1 MPTHTRKFRSW
12 MQASLLTCWLAASLP
27 AATGYLV
34 HNLVSDLPGL
44 ADHVDKNLVNPW
56 GNAFGAATPF
66 WISNNHSGTSTLY
79 DGTGTPLPLVVDV
92 PAPGGPGTQ
101 GAVTGIIF
109 NSSTG
114 FIMSSN
120 QKPATYLFCSEDGTI
135 AGWNAGTTAAILAD
149 NSASHANY
157 KGCALGGTSDAPLL
171 YAANFSSGAVDV
183 FDGSFKPV
191 VNAGAFVDSGVPADF
206 APFNIAVLAGKVYVT
221 YAKPDDDKEDDVP
234 GPGNGYVS
242 VFDLNGALQAHLIA
256 QDPLNSPW
264 GLAIAPATFGAYA
277 GALLVGN
284 FGDGRIN
291 AFDAA
296 TGQQL
301 GTLNDV
307 VGGPLE
313 IPGLWSLE
321 FGNGARS
328 DAATLYFTAG
338 IPGPFGDSP
347 ETHGLFGSI
356 QPAPSF
362 TQAAIVN
369 AAAASAPL
377 APNTFITIT
386 GGALSA
392 KTRGWEVG
400 DFDGNNLPAEV
411 EGVNVTVNGEP
422 AYLSYISP
430 SQLNVLLPADLVAGP
445 VQIQTSN
452 NGLVSGTQTVTLQ
465 AAGPA
470 FFTFAGNKY
479 VAATHADGSL
489 SAPAGLISG
498 ATSTPAVGGE
508 TLVLYANGF
517 GQTEQAIPNGQLIT
531 TALPLAVN
539 PSVTI
544 GGAAAEVAF
553 AGLTAAG
560 LYQINVV
567 VPNGLAPGDNALVA
581 QVGAVATQ
589 SGVFVSI
596 GQ

>member
-1 MPTHTRKFRSW
+1 MSGNWIRT
-12 MQASLLTCWLAASLP
+12 SLLTCWLAGSL
-27 AATGYLV
+27 AAANGYLV

-56 GNAFGAATPF
+56 GNAFGPTTPF
-66 WISNNHSGTSTLY
+66 WIANNHSGTSTLY

-101 GAVTGIIF
+101 GAVTAIVF

-114 FIMSSN
+114 FVMSN
-120 QKPATYLFCSEDGTI
+120 QKPATYLFCSEDGAIT
-135 AGWNAGTTAAILAD
+135 GWNAGATAEILVD

-171 YAANFSSGAVDV
+171 YAANFASGAVDV
-183 FDGSFKPV
+183 FDGSFQPV
-191 VNAGAFVDSGVPADF
+191 SNASAFVDPTLPSGF
-206 APFNIAVLAGKVYVT
+206 APFNIAVFGGKVYVT

-242 VFDLNGALQAHLIA
+242 VFDSHGALQAHLIA
-256 QDPLNSPW
+256 QGPLNSPW
-264 GLAIAPATFGAYA
+264 GMAIAPATFGAYA

-307 VGGPLE
+307 FGGALE
-313 IPGLWSLE
+313 IPGLWSLQ

-338 IPGPFGDSP
+338 IPGPFGDAP
-347 ETHGLFGSI
+347 ETHGLMGSI
-356 QPAPSF
+356 QPDPSF
-362 TQAAIVN
+362 APEGIVN
-369 AAAASAPL
+369 SAAASAPL
-377 APNTFITIT
+377 GPNAFITIS

-392 KTRGWEVG
+392 RTRAWDAG
-400 DFDGNNLPAEV
+400 DFDGNNLPTDLD
-411 EGVNVTVNGEP
+411 GVGVMVNGEP
-422 AYLSYISP
+422 AYVSYVSP
-430 SQLNVLLPADLVAGP
+430 SQINALLPADLVAGP
-445 VQIQTSN
+445 VQIQTIN
-452 NGLVSGTQTVTLQ
+452 NGLVSQTQTVTLD

-470 FFTFAGNKY
+470 FFTFAGGKY

-498 ATSTPAVGGE
+498 ATTTPAVGGE

-517 GQTEQAIPNGQLIT
+517 GATEQAIPNGQLIT
-531 TALPLAVN
+531 TPLPLAVK
-539 PSVTI
+539 PTVTI
-544 GGAAAEVAF
+544 GGASAEVVF
-553 AGLTAAG
+553 AGLSAAG
-560 LYQINVV
+560 LYQLNVV
-567 VPNGLAPGDNALVA
+567 VPGGLAPGDNAVVA
-581 QVGAVATQ
+581 QVGPVATQ
-589 SGVFVSI
+589 PNVFVSI